1 MTTDP
6 GTLAMISALTVL
18 LETNITFLVEGF
30 VFGLIMS
37 SIPFVI
43 AAILAGFDYEVVSV
57 FH

>member
-1 MTTDP
+1 
-6 GTLAMISALTVL
+6 MISALTVL